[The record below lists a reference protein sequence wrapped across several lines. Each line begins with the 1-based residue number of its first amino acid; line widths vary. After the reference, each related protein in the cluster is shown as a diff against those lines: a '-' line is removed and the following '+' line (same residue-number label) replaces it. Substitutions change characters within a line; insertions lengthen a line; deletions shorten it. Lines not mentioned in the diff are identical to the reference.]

1 MTARLVGLK
10 NQSFQRDSEG
20 HRSYELTW
28 HFRTDSYLDGPETV
42 LQAVNTLF
50 PVGGIYVLDN
60 DLDPWA
66 FCTPELT
73 IAPHSGST
81 EGEPVADWTVVNTY
95 TTKPMWRCNTATID
109 NPLLEPYAISGD
121 FVHVSREMK
130 VDRNGKELRH
140 VNFEPVLGPEVED
153 KISHPQV
160 SISFNSPTLPLAAF
174 NLLINRVNDAPL
186 WGFPKRCVRFT
197 DVKWERALYGVCFY
211 YYKIQYTFEMNIET
225 FDKKIPAYG
234 KKTLKKG
241 AVPGLP
247 QNYIAQKDD
256 LGENEGVFLDKFGN
270 KATLEEI
277 IGNPFGPPGTTPEIY
292 LTPSN
297 THIQTYELAKE
308 GNLLLLGIPTT
319 LP

>member
-10 NQSFQRDSEG
+10 NQSFQRDEEG

-42 LQAVNTLF
+42 LQAVNALF

-73 IAPHSGST
+73 IAPHT
-81 EGEPVADWTVVNTY
+81 DVEEGEPVADWTVVNKY
-95 TTKPMWRCNTATID
+95 TTKPMHRCNSTTID
-109 NPLLEPYAISGD
+109 NPLLEPYNISGD
-121 FVHVSREMK
+121 FIHVSREMK
-130 VDRNGKELRH
+130 VDKDGRPLIH
-140 VNFEPVLGPEVED
+140 PNFEPILGPEVEE
-153 KISHPQV
+153 KVSHPSV
-160 SISFNSPTLPLAAF
+160 SISFNSAVLPLAAF

-197 DVKWERALYGVCFY
+197 DAKWERALYGVCFY

-225 FDKKIPAYG
+225 FDKRIPAIG
-234 KKTLKKG
+234 MKVL
-241 AVPGLP
+241 
-247 QNYIAQKDD
+247 
-256 LGENEGVFLDKFGN
+256 KFGGWEGN
-270 KATLEEI
+270 PAHYEIYKDPKEENGGPVALDVNGKLATNDGFILEE
-277 IGNPFGPPGTTPEIY
+277 GADQAQYKPTNQY
-292 LTPSN
+292 
-297 THIQTYELAKE
+297 IQTVRLAKE
-308 GNLLLLGIPTT
+308 GNLLLLGVPSS